1 MSQDP
6 EVLRRWPDQPTSML
20 VMHRYLTAFRAYL
33 PKDAK
38 IAVQAT
44 SPLFHGEPSSH
55 GPMIERLR
63 RWNDNLRPEPWFD
76 AVTIH
81 LYPRLNEVVGRGA
94 AEDPITPQIA
104 RRNLRALMA
113 RVDEGTD
120 HQLRDVARRVPGKE
134 IWVTEWNPAGAEGA
148 GKENRAETTTPAMM
162 LQLVTRMTL
171 AFLRCPQVT
180 VSQFFSI
187 RFKPDS
193 PKCLFLAEKGGYR
206 AVPIAVALRWLDV
219 AANGGVI
226 YQRFVEAGNP
236 RIPGRGMRSESYGAV
251 EAALFRGKDHVTL
264 ILQNASG
271 DARLWKVAP
280 DLKLGVPSHAER
292 LAMPVLTDPT
302 IRIAQVETVT
312 ASLEISIPAYSV
324 TRVVWNIR

>member
-1 MSQDP
+1 
-6 EVLRRWPDQPTSML
+6 
-20 VMHRYLTAFRAYL
+20 
-33 PKDAK
+33 
-38 IAVQAT
+38 
-44 SPLFHGEPSSH
+44 
-55 GPMIERLR
+55 MIERLR

-120 HQLRDVARRVPGKE
+120 HQLHDVARRLPGKE
-134 IWVTEWNPAGAEGA
+134 IWVTEWNPAGGEGA

-193 PKCLFLAEKGGYR
+193 PKCMFLAEKGGYR
-206 AVPIAVALRWLDV
+206 GVPVAVALRWLNV
-219 AANGGVI
+219 AANGGVT
-226 YQRFVEAGNP
+226 YQRFMEAGNP
-236 RIPGRGMRSESYGAV
+236 RIPGKGVRSESYSAV

-271 DARLWKVAP
+271 DARVWKVSP

-292 LAMPVLTDPT
+292 LAMPNLADPT

-312 ASLEISIPAYSV
+312 PSTDIQVPAYSV
-324 TRVVWNIR
+324 TRVVWSVR